1 MLMLAGKR
9 EELFSER
16 VPPPPSA
23 SAAVLM
29 MMMMMFAEGSQGD
42 DNTSSSELGRARIM
56 IGADIKGK
64 FGGSGSFY

>member
-29 MMMMMFAEGSQGD
+29 MMMTFAEGSQGD

>member
-23 SAAVLM
+23 SAAVL
-29 MMMMMFAEGSQGD
+29 MMMMFAEGSQGD